1 MMDRRQ
7 ILVGS
12 AAALVAVHLPL
23 VAPAVVRRP
32 HFASTW
38 WWERIY
44 DLGDKLGWV
53 SGWEDWQQSLLRTV
67 VVTEIEAAEIGGW
80 NFGLD
85 TVGEPDVLVY
95 PDPSPPDSYNYE
107 TLKRLWHLSRLTP
120 RRTRPR

>member
-23 VAPAVVRRP
+23 VAPAVVLHP

-44 DLGDKLGWV
+44 DLGDKLGWM
-53 SGWEDWQQSLLRTV
+53 SGWSDVRQSLLHTV
-67 VVTEIEAAEIGGW
+67 VVTEIEAVEIGAW

-85 TVGEPDVLVY
+85 TVGKPDVLIY
-95 PDPSPPDSYNYE
+95 PDPAPPDSYNYE
-107 TLKRLWHLSRLTP
+107 AMKRLWHLSRLSP
-120 RRTRPR
+120 KRTRSL